1 MLSPACVANEFS
13 KLREWAGQPP
23 LNRDFL
29 TEIFESLKAHGVQD
43 SELVAA
49 GKAWRFKSRFFP
61 APQELLDLLKVDSES
76 HALIEWSKIIQNVGD
91 GPTEGITN
99 VARQALQA
107 SGGRWAINNE
117 NAGYVRKRFL
127 ENYKAFAKQ
136 ATSQRIQADAQAM
149 ALPAGGER
157 QVTLD
162 LTTIGRPMQ

>member
-1 MLSPACVANEFS
+1 MLSPACVASEFS

-23 LNRDFL
+23 LHRDFL
-29 TEIFESLKAHGVQD
+29 TEIFESLKAYGVQD

-61 APQELLDLLKVDSES
+61 APQELLDLLKVDAES
-76 HALIEWSKIIQNVGD
+76 QALLEWTAIAENVGD
-91 GPTEGITN
+91 GPTTGITDIG
-99 VARQALQA
+99 RKALQA
-107 SGGRWAINNE
+107 IGGRWAVNNE
-117 NAGYVRKRFL
+117 PVGVVRKRFL
-127 ENYKAFAKQ
+127 ESYKAFAKQ

-162 LTTIGRPMQ
+162 LSTIGRSVR